1 MRGTIVAAAA
11 AAAAAVAV
19 ALVRGAPEQRLDGG
33 GVEGGEVGLV
43 LHRLRQL
50 LGHRV
55 GVRRPPRHLVLRKA
69 QRAEQLRQPRAQQLR
84 RVVEE
89 RLEVCRNIDGAKT
102 GESLVRWGPSGS
114 DKSCLTRSRLQQANG
129 PCANLQE
136 WSRVPH

>member
-89 RLEVCRNIDGAKT
+89 RLQVREPAQGRGRVSGRGREQQRQGAAE
-102 GESLVRWGPSGS
+102 GDEGAG
-114 DKSCLTRSRLQQANG
+114 
-129 PCANLQE
+129 
-136 WSRVPH
+136 